1 VLVAQVNTFNLLF
14 CSLLATEVLL
24 MTYQQLQV
32 MALKEIKASLDV
44 VKKQLQNDISKASQT
59 LAMYDSVGGT
69 QFNNLAQEY
78 QQLLRE
84 IGNKQWALNEL
95 STVK

>member
-1 VLVAQVNTFNLLF
+1 
-14 CSLLATEVLL
+14 

-44 VKKQLQNDISKASQT
+44 VKKQLQNHDISKASQT
-59 LAMYDSVGGT
+59 LVIYDSVGGT

>member
-1 VLVAQVNTFNLLF
+1 
-14 CSLLATEVLL
+14 

-95 STVK
+95 STTVK